1 MLTGGGIVNLV
12 EGGPD
17 HLTVMVGEHFKS
29 KFIDLIKNQGKPF
42 KLELEG
48 KVMIAGT
55 EAGGILH
62 LSIEDHPFLLLTE
75 YKEPRSRTQENTLR
89 GLERFIATAI
99 MDRKATDEEV
109 DEIHEAI
116 IDEVM
121 PVKTN
126 TYSGERHHKRTSD
139 ATVVEMAR
147 CIEHAV
153 NWLCTLDIP
162 DFLVEAASKDM
173 HSLWSGWYRWRY
185 EQELDPLYDDEMAM
199 DWPEYCRHHQVCELC
214 FQPDIPGDPL
224 ERAHIVS
231 GGANGAAYEKPWNW
245 LRIHHSHHV
254 PVQHQHGWDAIT
266 NEFPHI
272 AGKLRRARQMDSGMN
287 KEAP

>member
-1 MLTGGGIVNLV
+1 MLTGGGIITLM

-17 HLTVMVGEHFKS
+17 HLTVGVGEHFKS
-29 KFIDLIKNQGKPF
+29 KFIDLIKNKDKPF

-48 KVMIAGT
+48 KVSIAGT
-55 EAGGILH
+55 EPGGILH
-62 LSIEDHPFLLLTE
+62 LSLADQPFLLLTE
-75 YKEPRSRTQENTLR
+75 FKEPRSRKQENTLR

-99 MDRKATDEEV
+99 MDRKASDEEV

-116 IDEVM
+116 IDEIM
-121 PVKTN
+121 PIKTN

-147 CIEHAV
+147 CIEHAI

-162 DFLVEAASKDM
+162 DWLVESAGKDM
-173 HSLWSGWYRWRY
+173 HALWDGWYRWRY
-185 EQELDPLYDDEMAM
+185 KQELDPLYDDEMAM
-199 DWPEYCRHHQVCELC
+199 DWTKYCEHHQVCELC

-231 GGANGAAYEKPWNW
+231 GGANIAAYEKPWNW

-266 NEFPHI
+266 KEFPHI
-272 AGKLRRARQMDSGMN
+272 IGKLNRARQMDSGMN
-287 KEAP
+287 KEAT